1 MSDDPVIPPVS
12 TELTRLRGSEG
23 GGLAAAEAALPPND
37 QQSPKSTAIVRR
49 ALGLAGLI
57 ASLGLVAYGQHIID
71 DGGTFGAGWPILS
84 RFDEE
89 LTAIYGAPQSL
100 AYTIPLFF
108 VAAGLFVLSLW
119 LLLSFDGAQAASS
132 GDEVPPQDWVDAGRR
147 MPLAAGLA
155 LLAAGGWVYLIYQ
168 LAGGGNQASNW
179 WLFWG
184 SLACAL
190 FALLLV
196 DRKRG
201 AGVLATLR
209 WHPLEY
215 VLLLAIV
222 AIFFGL
228 MVQDLTS
235 WKYALIGDEGVFF
248 EYSRRI
254 AEGNHEYNYFTFRGP
269 YGIHPVLSSVYQGM
283 VMRVAGVNIFGWKLS
298 STLAIA
304 ASLPMFYWLVRT
316 QLGVRPAIFGTALLG
331 SSHTLFAY
339 AHTSYPNVHAI
350 FPTILAFALFSAG
363 QRHRSALLLF
373 GSGVAAGFGFYTFY
387 PARTAIIILAVVLL
401 ILAIGAVRAGFIRW
415 LRSVP
420 LPVLAGFVFT
430 AAPIFAV
437 DGWTVIDVMQQESLF
452 DRRTFTEGLGFIVEN
467 VPRGFMAFN
476 FQRARHHYVSGSL
489 LDEISA
495 VLAILGLAYA
505 LYRLRDPGHRFIV
518 VWAIVAIVVTGVLHP
533 RPLTELPSRM
543 HFAVPPMA
551 ALAGIGLDRIVA
563 GFASLS
569 SRRRVELAL
578 SVMAFG
584 LVVPAALGFNIH
596 RFWWE
601 TPSINQISGTTVI
614 YREATSAKCDIEGRR
629 NVVFAAGAGFGSVK
643 SVFLYYRLED
653 ESPLFLPYEGPQDLY
668 QDLIAVSR
676 VSCIIFANP
685 DFEEAEEVISRYTNP
700 AAGIGA
706 YPVIATDTSG
716 RSKIMVLEWHDGN

>member
-1 MSDDPVIPPVS
+1 M
-12 TELTRLRGSEG
+12 
-23 GGLAAAEAALPPND
+23 
-37 QQSPKSTAIVRR
+37 
-49 ALGLAGLI
+49 AGLI
-57 ASLGLVAYGQHIID
+57 ASLGLAAYGQHIID

-132 GDEVPPQDWVDAGRR
+132 GDELPPQDWLDAGRR

-254 AEGNHEYNYFTFRGP
+254 AEGNHDYNYFTFRGP

-316 QLGVRPAIFGTALLG
+316 QFGVRPAIYGTVILG
-331 SSHTLFAY
+331 SSHTLFAA
-339 AHTSYPNVHAI
+339 AHTSYINMHAI

-363 QRHRSALLLF
+363 LRHRSTLLFF

-387 PARTAIIILAVVLL
+387 SARTAIL
-401 ILAIGAVRAGFIRW
+401 ILALAMMFVALGAWRRGELFRW
-415 LRSVP
+415 TRDVP
-420 LPVLAGFVFT
+420 LPIATGFLMAVM
-430 AAPIFAV
+430 PIFAV
-437 DGWTVIDVMQQESLF
+437 DGWFVIEVMQRQSLF
-452 DRRTFTEGLGFIVEN
+452 RDRTFTEGLGFVVDN
-467 VPRGFMAFN
+467 VPRAFMAFN
-476 FQRARHHYVSGSL
+476 FQRARHHYVTGSL
-489 LDEISA
+489 LDEVSA

-518 VWAIVAIVVTGVLHP
+518 IWAIVAIVVTGVLHP
-533 RPLTELPSRM
+533 RASTELPSRM

-569 SRRRVELAL
+569 STRRMELAL
-578 SVMAFG
+578 SVVAFA
-584 LVVPAALGFNIH
+584 LVVPAVLGFNIH

-601 TPSINQISGTTVI
+601 TPSIHQISGTTVI
-614 YREATSAKCDIEGRR
+614 YREATSDNCDIEGRR
-629 NVVFAAGAGFGSVK
+629 TVVFSGAGGFGSFS

-653 ESPLFLPYEGPQDLY
+653 ESPLYLPYEGPQDLY
-668 QDLIAVSR
+668 EDLIAVSR
-676 VSCIIFANP
+676 VSCILFVNP
-685 DFEEAEEVISRYTNP
+685 DLEVAEAVIPRYTNP
-700 AAGIGA
+700 AAEFGA
-706 YPVIATDTSG
+706 YPFIATDISG
-716 RSKIMVLEWHDGN
+716 KSKVMVLEWRGAAPETDD